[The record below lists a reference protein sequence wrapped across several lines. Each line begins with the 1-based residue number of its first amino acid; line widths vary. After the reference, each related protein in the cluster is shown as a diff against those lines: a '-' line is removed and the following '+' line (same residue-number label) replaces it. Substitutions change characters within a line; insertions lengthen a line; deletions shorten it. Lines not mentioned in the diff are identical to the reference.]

1 MGERVGV
8 NVKFKRE
15 GSMLNFQKIEKAKQ
29 KKDISVDRMTAKKGL
44 KYHQVL
50 TFLLVFEVTPSFV
63 NFDNSYLW
71 E

>member
-1 MGERVGV
+1 
-8 NVKFKRE
+8 
-15 GSMLNFQKIEKAKQ
+15 MLNFQKVEKAKQ

-44 KYHQVL
+44 NYHQVL